1 MITSNIKHPLTNATT
16 ENITNY
22 NNQLHG
28 YESTIVKNLT
38 NKLSLSLI
46 QDDSSQAISAT
57 SLTTLAGMII
67 LSIDNIAD
75 KEKMLGLAPGEL
87 TPELEVQIHK
97 EIAEYT
103 VKHPFTNNSNTGAA
117 NFISSYYQFKDPE
130 LKKQLLDLYA
140 VEQCEPTSAKNVA
153 DTIDEYITQKTNS
166 KITNMF
172 DHLSSEGRKEVMFAM
187 GNVIDFKG
195 VWEKSFD
202 KNLTKA
208 QKFQCA
214 DGKIITNVNMM
225 HLTENIA
232 FASGYG
238 FNIILKD
245 FISESGN
252 KMQFVA
258 IVPQNQSDQTVEKLT
273 PLIIDSLIE
282 IARNS
287 YKQKVNITI
296 PQIKIDSSINTLKGK
311 IEATLGVSIDA
322 QKLSK
327 LGLNPAEILGITQ
340 KIKAEFNEQGAKL
353 AVVSMMSSSR
363 SASMP
368 KKLEFDKSGYMGITE
383 GNQKIIEMIIK
394 DGKFLVTDG
403 TAQYSPYTVPVQK
416 KLSLNNNSTSTPNT
430 KKAFNH
436 TSTIDNCDKYTFDI
450 NLTPNE
456 VYTTEEEIEACCQQH
471 PTIKQVMNLI
481 PPTAQPYSKLII
493 EKYIIN
499 TKDGKIAQYLIKDR
513 NTKCLFT
520 SSNVLMRNGI
530 PTHFTSDDCV
540 TAVYSLN
547 GKLKFKCEDIPK
559 ISPVKVFKLPESID
573 ITNLIN
579 NKFNKDGTFAISKA
593 VIDGKRIKI
602 IIEKSE
608 QKAKL
613 LQTNIQQ
620 ELKNEYDPFV
630 VHWNLTTQS
639 IEISFGAATAL
650 KKLLKIV

>member
-1 MITSNIKHPLTNATT
+1 MISNNIGSVLASGAIESVTNF
-16 ENITNY
+16 NG
-22 NNQLHG
+22 QLSNA
-28 YESTIVKNLT
+28 STIVKNLT

-67 LSIDNIAD
+67 LSMDNTAD
-75 KEKMLGLAPGEL
+75 KEKMLSLAPGEL
-87 TPELEVQIHK
+87 TPELEAQIHN
-97 EIAEYT
+97 EIVEYT

-117 NFISSYYQFKDPE
+117 NFLSSYYQFKDPE

-140 VEQCEPTSAKNVA
+140 VEQCEPTNTKNVA
-153 DTIDEYITQKTNS
+153 DTIDEYITQKTS
-166 KITNMF
+166 GKITNMF
-172 DHLSSEGRKEVMFAM
+172 DNFSPQERQSIMFAM

-195 VWEKSFD
+195 VWEKPFD

-208 QKFQCA
+208 QEFKCTN
-214 DGKIITNVNMM
+214 GKIITNVNMM
-225 HLTENIA
+225 HLTESIA

-238 FNIILKD
+238 FNIILKK
-245 FISESGN
+245 FTPENGN
-252 KMQFVA
+252 EMQFVA
-258 IVPQNQSDQTVEKLT
+258 IVPQNQSGQTVEDLN
-273 PLIIDSLIE
+273 PSIIDNLIE
-282 IARNS
+282 MARNS
-287 YKQKVNITI
+287 YTQKVNISI
-296 PQIKIDSSINTLKGK
+296 PQVKIDSSINTLKEK
-311 IEATLGVSIDA
+311 IEAVLGVSINA

-327 LGLNPAEILGITQ
+327 LGLNPAEILRITQ
-340 KIKAEFNEQGAKL
+340 KIKAKFDEEGTEI
-353 AVVSMMSSSR
+353 AVVSMMFSFVST
-363 SASMP
+363 SMP
-368 KKLEFDKSGYMGITE
+368 KQFKFDKPGYMAITE
-383 GNQKIIEMIIK
+383 GDQKIIETIIK
-394 DGKFLVTDG
+394 DEKFLVTDG
-403 TAQYSPYTVPVQK
+403 TAKYSTYTVPVQK
-416 KLSLNNNSTSTPNT
+416 KLSLNNNSISTPNT

-547 GKLKFKCEDIPK
+547 GNLEFKCEDIPK
-559 ISPVKVFKLPESID
+559 ISPVKVFKHRY
-573 ITNLIN
+573 N
-579 NKFNKDGTFAISKA
+579 
-593 VIDGKRIKI
+593 
-602 IIEKSE
+602 
-608 QKAKL
+608 
-613 LQTNIQQ
+613 
-620 ELKNEYDPFV
+620 
-630 VHWNLTTQS
+630 
-639 IEISFGAATAL
+639 
-650 KKLLKIV
+650 